1 MAAAEAG
8 ILTMGDTRR
17 VTPWVN
23 LTRSA
28 DGRIVARSP
37 PLVTRASSMPQ
48 TTIYV
53 SPRSLGAFDTPP
65 PAVVTAELAR
75 LFAGYPALA
84 GVSLRVDRGRA
95 IALLGPNGAGKTT
108 LLRILATAIA
118 PSFGR
123 AEVDGLDIVRHP
135 ELVRPR
141 VAYLSHATG
150 LYEDLTGAENLAFA
164 ATMLGLASPEAEE
177 RRAIVLAEVGLEP
190 VAGQRVRA
198 YSAGMRRRLALG
210 RLILAGPSLIL
221 LDEPYA
227 SLDTEGMQLVDRL
240 LGAWREVGATV
251 LVASHAV
258 ERLLDVVDGTVHL
271 EAGIVARIEGVGV
284 TESQPAAGF
293 GEPVTAGA
301 A

>member
-1 MAAAEAG
+1 MS
-8 ILTMGDTRR
+8 DTRC
-17 VTPWVN
+17 VTQPH
-23 LTRSA
+23 LTRPA
-28 DGRIVARSP
+28 DGRIVAGTHP
-37 PLVTRASSMPQ
+37 FGPRASSMPQ

-53 SPRSLGAFDTPP
+53 SPRSMGAFDTPP

-84 GVSLRVDRGRA
+84 GVSLRVETGRA

-123 AEVDGLDIVRHP
+123 AEVDGLDVSRNPH
-135 ELVRPR
+135 LVRR
-141 VAYLSHATG
+141 RIAYLSHATG
-150 LYEDLTGAENLAFA
+150 LYDDLTAFENLAFA
-164 ATMLGLASPEAEE
+164 ATMLGVEPREREE
-177 RRAIVLAEVGLEP
+177 RLAVVLAEVGLEA
-190 VAGQRVRA
+190 VAAQRVRTF
-198 YSAGMRRRLALG
+198 SAGMRRRLALG

-227 SLDTEGMQLVDRL
+227 SLDVEGMAVVDRL
-240 LGAWREVGATV
+240 LVAWRGVGATV

-258 ERLLDVVDGTVHL
+258 ERLLSVVDGKVRL
-271 EAGIVARIEGVGV
+271 EAGIVSDIEGIGVSQVPVSVGV
-284 TESQPAAGF
+284 

-301 A
+301 R

>member
-1 MAAAEAG
+1 MS
-8 ILTMGDTRR
+8 DTRC
-17 VTPWVN
+17 VTQPH

-28 DGRIVARSP
+28 DGRIVAGTHP
-37 PLVTRASSMPQ
+37 FVPRASSMPQ

-53 SPRSLGAFDTPP
+53 SPRSMGAFDTPP

-84 GVSLRVDRGRA
+84 GVSLRVERGRA

-108 LLRILATAIA
+108 LLRILATAIT

-123 AEVDGLDIVRHP
+123 AEVDGLDVSHDP
-135 ELVRPR
+135 QLVRGR
-141 VAYLSHATG
+141 IAYLSHATG
-150 LYEDLTGAENLAFA
+150 LYDDLTAGENLAFA
-164 ATMLGLASPEAEE
+164 ATMLGLQSPERE
-177 RRAIVLAEVGLEP
+177 RRQTAVLAEVGLDA
-190 VAGQRVRA
+190 VADQRVRTL
-198 YSAGMRRRLALG
+198 SAGMRRRLALG

-227 SLDTEGMQLVDRL
+227 SLDLDGMALVDRL
-240 LGAWREVGATV
+240 LAAWREVGATV

-258 ERLLDVVDGTVHL
+258 ERLLGVVDGKVRL
-271 EAGIVARIEGVGV
+271 EAGTVSGIEGVGV
-284 TESQPAAGF
+284 SEEPTGVGI
-293 GEPVTAGA
+293 GEPVTVGA